1 MPSQNDASGKKED
14 YAVEEMTFAL
24 EEQLF
29 QAPGIPGPSVV
40 EEINTLNENKNK
52 DSDKVAKRG
61 DKNRKSSEK
70 PAEKK
75 VSSLSHCR
83 SSW

>member
-29 QAPGIPGPSVV
+29 QAPGIPDGVTL
-40 EEINTLNENKNK
+40 EEVNYLYQLICNHI
-52 DSDKVAKRG
+52 
-61 DKNRKSSEK
+61 
-70 PAEKK
+70 
-75 VSSLSHCR
+75 SSLLRRFIERPHS
-83 SSW
+83 

>member
-29 QAPGIPGPSVV
+29 QAPGIPDGVTL
-40 EEINTLNENKNK
+40 EEVNYFVPTNL
-52 DSDKVAKRG
+52 
-61 DKNRKSSEK
+61 
-70 PAEKK
+70 
-75 VSSLSHCR
+75 
-83 SSW
+83 